1 MKIIKGIALA
11 AISAVAITALA
22 GCNMNMTAPMIVR
35 KMGDDTVWVKDI
47 KDSTETVKAYRVKS
61 DYYNSTDSNPGQVF
75 DTQYAIGDG
84 VTEYEYS
91 W

>member
-11 AISAVAITALA
+11 TIPTITVGVLA
-22 GCNMNMTAPMIVR
+22 GCNMNMTAPIIVR
-35 KMGDDTVWVKDI
+35 KMGDDIIWVKAI
-47 KDSTETVKAYRVKS
+47 KDSTETVKSYKVNS

-75 DTQYAIGDG
+75 DMQYAIGDG

>member
-11 AISAVAITALA
+11 AIPTIAVGVLA

-35 KMGDDTVWVKDI
+35 KMGDDTIWVKDI
-47 KDSTETVKAYRVKS
+47 KDNNETVKSYKVTA

>member
-11 AISAVAITALA
+11 AIPAVAITALA

-35 KMGDDTVWVKDI
+35 KMGDDVLWVKDI
-47 KDSTETVKAYRVKS
+47 KDSTETVKEYKVTS
-61 DYYNSTDSNPGQVF
+61 DYYNSDESNPGQVF
-75 DTQYAIGDG
+75 NAEYAVG
-84 VTEYEYS
+84 VGETKYSYS